1 MLTDAEARFG
11 IVVMTPLA
19 IESGGVSFLAAV
31 VAAPTLARLF
41 ADGGCE
47 DNFYLPNLLC
57 QVGPY
62 ERKKVLSGN
71 SISRPGE
78 LLFAAQA
85 PKHSQCK
92 ERSVS
97 LPKVVE
103 SLSSE
108 VFKKRLDVAFSAVA

>member
-62 ERKKVLSGN
+62 ERKKSAKWKQHL
-71 SISRPGE
+71 
-78 LLFAAQA
+78 QA
-85 PKHSQCK
+85 RGAVI
-92 ERSVS
+92 RS
-97 LPKVVE
+97 
-103 SLSSE
+103 SSSKAFPVQRE
-108 VFKKRLDVAFSAVA
+108 VCVPP

>member
-11 IVVMTPLA
+11 IVVMPPLA

-31 VAAPTLARLF
+31 VAAPILARLF

-62 ERKKVLSGN
+62 ERKSAKWKQHV
-71 SISRPGE
+71 
-78 LLFAAQA
+78 QA
-85 PKHSQCK
+85 KGAVIHSSPPKHSQCK
-92 ERSVS
+92 EGS
-97 LPKVVE
+97 LPKVV
-103 SLSSE
+103 
-108 VFKKRLDVAFSAVA
+108 VFKNPGGV